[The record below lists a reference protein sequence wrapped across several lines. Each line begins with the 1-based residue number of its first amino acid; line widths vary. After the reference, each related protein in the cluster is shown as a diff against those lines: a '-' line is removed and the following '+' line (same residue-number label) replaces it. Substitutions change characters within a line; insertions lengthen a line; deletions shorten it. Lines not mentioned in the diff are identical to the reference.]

1 MVPRPAID
9 QCKLNVI
16 DIGNFGHTSE
26 EFRSIGGIMSEKSD
40 GQNIDQQTF
49 PRYTIGLTGL
59 Q

>member
-1 MVPRPAID
+1 MVPRPSID
-9 QCKLNVI
+9 QRKLKVI